1 MHGRVPSLAAR
12 FAGEYDKHLMMA
24 HRHSIVPGT
33 RFRRRA
39 NPFWRLLVVLAALC
53 GTVLPAPGWAQEA
66 TPSASYIT
74 PFPDNDTYRLQVYG
88 DSIAE
93 GLLAGIVE
101 TFAGDTRLQVQRSRH
116 AIGGVLR
123 NEFVDEVQ
131 AIDTNLSRT
140 PMHVALVMVGLY
152 DRYPW
157 RPQGGNRRVA
167 VGSDEWKAE
176 YGRRI
181 DRLMKVFKARGT
193 ALYWVGLP
201 IMRRPEASDDA
212 QMLNELVRER
222 AYVNGQKFIDVFS
235 QFADEKG
242 AFSAY
247 GPEIEGK
254 IRLLREA
261 DGVHF
266 TQVGNRKLA
275 HFVEREVRR
284 DLTQARSDRT
294 IPLAGTEVEQKRVR
308 QMRTQA
314 PASVAAKG
322 STPPGKDGKS
332 QSPADPAAGTSRAT
346 GRPVPGE
353 AIGQNEVRADNAR
366 ITIKIAGSGG
376 KEESIAIDI
385 VRPALPT
392 SVVAAVTRRESPDR
406 ASQVGDSITS
416 EIGGGLTIVS
426 SVSVSAD
433 GATVDRRRLPPTQT
447 PYYRVLVKGEQLPSR
462 PGRADDFSWPKP
474 EAPAVDAAAL
484 EQLTNPAT
492 VKLAPA
498 KARRSSSPNG

>member
-1 MHGRVPSLAAR
+1 
-12 FAGEYDKHLMMA
+12 MMA
-24 HRHSIVPGT
+24 HRHSVVPGN
-33 RFRRRA
+33 RFR
-39 NPFWRLLVVLAALC
+39 PGKPIQRLFVVLAALC
-53 GTVLPAPGWAQEA
+53 GTVFPAPGRAQEA

-193 ALYWVGLP
+193 ALYWIGLP

-275 HFVEREVRR
+275 HFIEREVRR
-284 DLTQARSDRT
+284 DLTQARSDRA

-308 QMRTQA
+308 QMRTQV
-314 PASVAAKG
+314 PASAAAKS

-332 QSPADPAAGTSRAT
+332 AAEAAAGTSRGTA
-346 GRPVPGE
+346 RSVSGE
-353 AIGQNEVRADNAR
+353 ALGENEVRADNAR
-366 ITIKIAGSGG
+366 ITVKVVGSGG

-385 VRPALPT
+385 VRPALPA
-392 SVVAAVTRRESPDR
+392 SVVAAVTWRESPDR

-426 SVSVSAD
+426 SVSMSAD
-433 GATVDRRRLPPTQT
+433 GAAVDRRRLTPTQT
-447 PYYRVLVKGEQLPSR
+447 AYYRVLVKGEQLPSR

-498 KARRSSSPNG
+498 KARRSSPPNG